1 MYFAVVKI
9 VFENEGGA
17 HSTDRKDMAVLVE
30 KLRARFR
37 ITVMACANM
46 NDDGESSLAY
56 TSLGLSE
63 DTLNKQM
70 DAISTFC
77 EDSGIGRIADEAV
90 LMDHIDSIGDEDE
103 SEGGEDGPSSQN

>member
-1 MYFAVVKI
+1 MYFSVVKV

-17 HSTDRKDMAVLVE
+17 QSTDRKDMAVLVE

-46 NDDGESSLAY
+46 TDDGESSIAY

-70 DAISTFC
+70 DAISAFC

-103 SEGGEDGPSSQN
+103 GEEDSSTN